1 MVSRER
7 ATQKKYTC
15 RVSVLRQQL
24 PGRGLCLSE
33 GKALFPL
40 PGAGVGEGHRGREP
54 MDSNN
59 LLAAWPVL
67 GPGVAGA
74 VFGAGWWFWVD
85 AVVCSAAAVP
95 FLHYLPGFFAS
106 FAALM
111 FNCVNREDIGDGYYS
126 PYDDSEWRVKLWL
139 FISYVVSFV
148 SLAGAVGF
156 LVQDALTDTGP
167 SAWTGSAGILQCVFV
182 LVSGL
187 IYWTCHSED

>member
-1 MVSRER
+1 
-7 ATQKKYTC
+7 
-15 RVSVLRQQL
+15 
-24 PGRGLCLSE
+24 
-33 GKALFPL
+33 
-40 PGAGVGEGHRGREP
+40 
-54 MDSNN
+54 MDHNN
-59 LLAAWPVL
+59 LLAAWPVV

-148 SLAGAVGF
+148 SLAGEPHWHDKH
-156 LVQDALTDTGP
+156 LWELIEP
-167 SAWTGSAGILQCVFV
+167 LKI
-182 LVSGL
+182 GL
-187 IYWTCHSED
+187 RS

>member
-1 MVSRER
+1 
-7 ATQKKYTC
+7 
-15 RVSVLRQQL
+15 
-24 PGRGLCLSE
+24 
-33 GKALFPL
+33 
-40 PGAGVGEGHRGREP
+40 
-54 MDSNN
+54 MDHNN
-59 LLAAWPVL
+59 LLAAWPVV

-74 VFGAGWWFWVD
+74 VFGAGLWFWVD

-156 LVQDALTDTGP
+156 LVQDALTETGP
-167 SAWTGSAGILQCVFV
+167 SAWTGTAGVLQCVCV

>member
-1 MVSRER
+1 
-7 ATQKKYTC
+7 
-15 RVSVLRQQL
+15 
-24 PGRGLCLSE
+24 
-33 GKALFPL
+33 
-40 PGAGVGEGHRGREP
+40 

-126 PYDDSEWRVKLWL
+126 PYDDSEWRHQPKMPYSAMYLRLLTFVQNKPKLEEVKITPEIIQLIYVPSVFIRKKRVKLWL